1 MFVAERFLSGLINSH
16 RKHPVSTDG
25 GTWYPM
31 ASRFLGLKHH
41 LHSPYEKSMIERT
54 MQYVK
59 DRTEC
64 FDDYFPCRTRKC
76 KLEHVRNWLN
86 LFVDYHNK
94 EIINLKWTEPN
105 SMIWILNLGLTDCL
119 VFICNGPKNSH
130 FFQICQSMEML
141 VAIWLT
147 WHKTCLFLDAM

>member
-16 RKHPVSTDG
+16 GKHPVSTDG

-94 EIINLKWTEPN
+94 EIINLKWTEP
-105 SMIWILNLGLTDCL
+105 ILKVLHTNIIVTYTLLASSFELFYSNHHRTL
-119 VFICNGPKNSH
+119 IS
-130 FFQICQSMEML
+130 FFWCDFLLLYQGR
-141 VAIWLT
+141 
-147 WHKTCLFLDAM
+147 LFSLLLR